1 MSNETT
7 ERTKGVCEGV
17 EMTPTQI
24 NDVIEENLT
33 NLGLAMGNVYDEMVR
48 LKEDLL
54 NGKFD
59 AKRIFDRAMARLRAP

>member
-1 MSNETT
+1 MSNKAT
-7 ERTKGVCEGV
+7 ERTADVCEGV

-24 NDVIEENLT
+24 NDVIEGNLT
-33 NLGLAMGNVYDEMVR
+33 NLGLAMENVYSEMVR

-59 AKRIFDRAMARLRAP
+59 AKKIFDRAMERLRAS